1 LAPRLVGD
9 QQAGEHASMVE
20 ASGTRS
26 LRSWVLAVGVAFAS
40 DNAVAQES
48 APSAAPAAKWSGQL
62 ADVANPSEARLA
74 VKVLRHRPPADQL
87 ALLGEALQAREVL
100 ADAALRER
108 VLQVVASFPE
118 HASALVPAFLVAVPK
133 RSRDA
138 KTERRSAGAFAFVA
152 AAWPRANVAQLKELE
167 SWLQAEVRGA
177 RWSHPED
184 RPWLQLWAQVAIAAV
199 ERDDTLQ
206 PLDRQRS
213 LGRKVSERE
222 TGWALAEALL
232 QHASGPAVAAWKA
245 DRLQG
250 EEWGVANLRSQVVEQ
265 LAEWRLSPPLAASL
279 AGSALLLA
287 HFGDEPL
294 ARSAAAL
301 WLADP
306 DPANDA
312 RAKQLLLRDP
322 PEDDR
327 ERAFVVAVA
336 GHAGPELQRAVLG
349 WISRGV
355 LDVRL
360 LDVASGCSSD
370 WTASPGIAFSGW
382 QLDVWIELAR
392 AVGTRS
398 SVREQQRCA
407 PPPETLLAVG
417 PDTGIER
424 LLEVLARLEGIRKG
438 DHEQSSREALWGDVP
453 WLDRE
458 GVIVVDVRDD
468 AALDAVL
475 RALPPAPSGLVPRLC
490 RIVLDRDGGD
500 LRLARTCA
508 RALLLAARERPSPSV
523 PVLGRRTGRGT
534 PMVVVGPQATW
545 QQLAELARAA
555 EKLEGPDGL
564 WLARGFEQAAAEIGK
579 PHWPLATAP
588 RQVNGPPSRDDRWEP
603 LDPLGWLAFQGQ
615 PIWEGLKDAFEGPSP
630 LFTAVQ
636 LHRRDIDGLPA
647 IEYTLR
653 PAEPAPR

>member
-1 LAPRLVGD
+1 MAPTAD
-9 QQAGEHASMVE
+9 
-20 ASGTRS
+20 
-26 LRSWVLAVGVAFAS
+26 
-40 DNAVAQES
+40 
-48 APSAAPAAKWSGQL
+48 KWSGQL
-62 ADVANPSEARLA
+62 ADVANLSEARFA
-74 VKVLRHRPPADQL
+74 VKVLRNRPPAHQL
-87 ALLGEALQAREVL
+87 ALLGEALKAREVL
-100 ADAALRER
+100 ADAALRDR
-108 VLQVVASFPE
+108 VLQVVATFPE
-118 HASALVPAFLVAVPK
+118 HASALVPEFLVAEPK
-133 RSRDA
+133 RRLDGKA
-138 KTERRSAGAFAFVA
+138 ERRSAGAFAFA
-152 AAWPRANVAQLKELE
+152 TAAWPQAKAAQLKDLE
-167 SWLQAEVRGA
+167 SWLKAEVQGA
-177 RWSHPED
+177 RWSHPEH

-213 LGRKVSERE
+213 LGRNLSKRE

-232 QHASGPAVAAWKA
+232 QHASGPAVAAWIA
-245 DRLQG
+245 DRLQSDEQG
-250 EEWGVANLRSQVVEQ
+250 LANLRTTVVEQ
-265 LAEWRLSPPLAASL
+265 LAEWRLSPPLADSF
-279 AGSALLLA
+279 AGRALLLA

-294 ARSAAAL
+294 ARIGAAL
-301 WLADP
+301 WLADA

-322 PEDDR
+322 PADDR

-349 WISRGV
+349 WLSRGV

-360 LDVASGCSSD
+360 LDAASGCSSD
-370 WTASPGIAFSGW
+370 WTPYPGGAVAGW
-382 QLDVWIELAR
+382 QLDTWIDLAR

-398 SVREQQRCA
+398 SVREQQLCA

-424 LLEVLARLEGIRKG
+424 LLEVLARLEGRRKG

-458 GVIVVDVRDD
+458 GEIVVDVRDD
-468 AALDAVL
+468 AAIDTVL
-475 RALPPAPSGLVPRLC
+475 RDLPPAPSGLAPRLC

-500 LRLARTCA
+500 LRLARACA
-508 RALLLAARERPSPSV
+508 RAVLLAARERPSRSGPF
-523 PVLGRRTGRGT
+523 LGRRTGRGT

-555 EKLEGPDGL
+555 EKLEGSDGL

-588 RQVNGPPSRDDRWEP
+588 RQVNGPPSVDDRWEP

-615 PIWEGLKDAFEGPSP
+615 VICEGVKDAFEGPSP
-630 LFTAVQ
+630 LFRAVQ